1 MGKIPISLAALFL
14 SGFLL
19 VLPDFF
25 GVSHALRQT
34 RIFLA
39 HLLQAVSPLARV
51 ASDFL
56 HSPAFPPK
64 NVQSRVELVF

>member
-14 SGFLL
+14 NGLLL
-19 VLPDFF
+19 VLLDFF
-25 GVSHALRQT
+25 GVSHVLRQT

-51 ASDFL
+51 TSDFL
-56 HSPAFPPK
+56 NSPAFPPK
-64 NVQSRVELVF
+64 KVQSRVELVF